1 MATVL
6 KSGDR
11 DKQRDAAQKVSAV
24 AGFNLSDLADEG
36 RTRLEQCR
44 LQVQEMLAQAE
55 REVAGIQKAAQE
67 RGYDEGVKQAAID
80 ADKKLQD
87 KAEQQ
92 ARHSTSVM
100 QEAVRR
106 IRDAHAEWMKDY
118 EDILIKM
125 SLAAVEK
132 ITRRRLEAEPELMV
146 KWAEEALLSTRTAV
160 SLTLVIH
167 PETLA
172 KAGEAFEKMVMTPG
186 LPEKTLIETDEKIA
200 RDAVIVRQTGGE
212 IQAGLIAQ
220 LDRLEELLQ

>member
-11 DKQRDAAQKVSAV
+11 DKQRAAALSAV

-44 LQVQEMLAQAE
+44 LQVQKCLLKRNVRWQESKSL
-55 REVAGIQKAAQE
+55 GAAV
-67 RGYDEGVKQAAID
+67 DEGLKQAAID
-80 ADKKLQD
+80 ADTKLQE

-92 ARHSTSVM
+92 ASHSTSVM
-100 QEAVRR
+100 QEAVRK

-118 EDILIKM
+118 DILIKM

-132 ITRRRLEAEPELMV
+132 IIRHGLEAEPELMV

-172 KAGEAFEKMVMTPG
+172 KAGEGFEKMVMTPG
-186 LPEKTLIETDEKIA
+186 LPEKTRIETDEKIA
-200 RDAVIVRQTGGE
+200 RDEVIVRQTGGE
-212 IQAGLIAQ
+212 IQAGLTAQ

>member
-11 DKQRDAAQKVSAV
+11 DKQRAAAQKVSAV

-67 RGYDEGVKQAAID
+67 RGYDEGLKQAAID
-80 ADKKLQD
+80 ADKKLQE

-92 ARHSTSVM
+92 ASHSTSVM
-100 QEAVRR
+100 QEAVRK

-132 ITRRRLEAEPELMV
+132 IIRRRLEGELIDGQ
-146 KWAEEALLSTRTAV
+146 WAEEALLSTRMAV

-172 KAGEAFEKMVMTPG
+172 KAGEDSK
-186 LPEKTLIETDEKIA
+186 
-200 RDAVIVRQTGGE
+200 RWS
-212 IQAGLIAQ
+212 
-220 LDRLEELLQ
+220 